1 MGDLEKSY
9 QTTISILQQRLKNVE
24 ELKNKI
30 QRNLDYSL
38 RKINKLKN
46 EKKETQDLIYSIGF
60 PIRTSK
66 HFCSMNNEEK
76 IDTNNKLGNFEKFIF
91 TYYNLF

>member
-1 MGDLEKSY
+1 MSDMEISY

-30 QRNLDYSL
+30 QKNLDYSL
-38 RKINKLKN
+38 EKIKKLKN
-46 EKKETQDLIYSIGF
+46 EKKETENLINSIGF

-66 HFCSMNNEEK
+66 HFCRMNNEEK
-76 IDTNNKLGNFEKFIF
+76 IDTNNKLGNFQNFS
-91 TYYNLF
+91 YNLF

>member
-1 MGDLEKSY
+1 MEIGY
-9 QTTISILQQRLKNVE
+9 QTTISIMQQRLKNVE

-38 RKINKLKN
+38 EKIKKLKK
-46 EKKETQDLIYSIGF
+46 EKKETENLIHSISF
-60 PIRTSK
+60 PIRTSQ

-76 IDTNNKLGNFEKFIF
+76 IDINNQLGN
-91 TYYNLF
+91 